1 MKRILNFFIL
11 LHVFWTS
18 ASYGQSS
25 EDDNDQYVVR
35 NASPIVPA
43 SPNASSL
50 GIYGNIPVGHY
61 TGIPEIK
68 IPLYEIE
75 TRDFTLPI
83 TLSYHASGIKVAQEA
98 STAGLG
104 WALIAGGCIA
114 REIRH
119 MDDFGSGGYYSG
131 PSLPECTESNDASDP
146 EDARYPNYLNKTF
159 DSEPDIFTYNFN
171 NMSGRFFF

>member
-75 TRDFTLPI
+75 TRDFTLPGSEYRR
-83 TLSYHASGIKVAQEA
+83 LGM
-98 STAGLG
+98 GLDCRRMYCPG
-104 WALIAGGCIA
+104 DKAYG
-114 REIRH
+114 
-119 MDDFGSGGYYSG
+119 
-131 PSLPECTESNDASDP
+131 
-146 EDARYPNYLNKTF
+146 
-159 DSEPDIFTYNFN
+159 
-171 NMSGRFFF
+171 